1 MSYRKPRIVVNLP
14 RIYQDILF
22 PDKWN
27 LMTKK
32 LPKFWIDFFF
42 LLNPFEFEN
51 DWIFLAFFSFWV
63 WFWLFFRILCW
74 YRCCRCSLR
83 SAARVTKLRSDD
95 DDDQNDDDESLEFLK
110 KKTTKNKMPV
120 TVPIFSHGWV
130 IFPSNN
136 YYDLNNFE
144 FFIVFIV
151 WEIHTMEVQELHCY
165 RVSKTFP
172 ELNSDTCS
180 CDNDF
185 AVIVQNGAHILVLNF
200 LNWQFYKL
208 PHFLT
213 YWYCFRVFLRI

>member
-27 LMTKK
+27 IMTKK

-51 DWIFLAFFSFWV
+51 DWIFLAFFSFWI
-63 WFWLFFRILCW
+63 WLFFRILFW

-120 TVPIFSHGWV
+120 TVPIFSHE
-130 IFPSNN
+130 
-136 YYDLNNFE
+136 LNNFSIE
-144 FFIVFIV
+144 
-151 WEIHTMEVQELHCY
+151 
-165 RVSKTFP
+165 
-172 ELNSDTCS
+172 
-180 CDNDF
+180 
-185 AVIVQNGAHILVLNF
+185 
-200 LNWQFYKL
+200 
-208 PHFLT
+208 
-213 YWYCFRVFLRI
+213 